1 MVEDFPPS
9 GYIGKRL
16 AVAVDIG
23 RQCCYASIDHVQLTR
38 HPRLGGGGNAGLVV
52 AGRGIGQR
60 RGNKGGGAADGRE
73 QVQLK
78 ITIEDS
84 DSGLLVNISRRVPE
98 GTTALDAM
106 RATVAIETK
115 DFKDLGQFVTS
126 LCGVE
131 PAKGKFW
138 SPDVDG
144 KRSPVGIAQIKIEKD
159 MRLDWKTRDK
169 TD

>member
-1 MVEDFPPS
+1 M
-9 GYIGKRL
+9 
-16 AVAVDIG
+16 
-23 RQCCYASIDHVQLTR
+23 
-38 HPRLGGGGNAGLVV
+38 PRLTTSSSLAILALAAVGTLVWWLPAEESANDAGT
-52 AGRGIGQR
+52 
-60 RGNKGGGAADGRE
+60 KPAALRTDGK